1 MTLIGGVLAL
11 VIWILFGFVVP
22 VGAGWIHLF
31 LGLGVALL
39 IRRVVLGREAR

>member
-22 VGAGWIHLF
+22 VGTGWIHLF